1 MQCDRIHYQALSG
14 ICRLGLPDPQDAERR
29 PLDAKTANVRNGPS
43 AHFLFSKR
51 GQSMETEAIAARVAP
66 ALAELGLT
74 CLGVE
79 WNAGHGGGLLRV
91 YIDKLEPGDDDA
103 AMVTVDDCEA
113 ASREISALMD
123 VDAPVSGH
131 YVLEVSS
138 PGIERPLF
146 NAAQFA
152 RFVGSEAKVTLK
164 LPREGRRRLRGRIA
178 AVEGKHIGMDVDN
191 ARMEIAEHEIESAH
205 LIPDWDALGYTP
217 QPKPGKAAKKAA
229 KPARKRKP

>member
-1 MQCDRIHYQALSG
+1 
-14 ICRLGLPDPQDAERR
+14 
-29 PLDAKTANVRNGPS
+29 
-43 AHFLFSKR
+43 
-51 GQSMETEAIAARVAP
+51 METEAIAARVAP

-91 YIDKLEPGDDDA
+91 YIDKLEPADA
-103 AMVTVDDCEA
+103 AETVTVDDCEA
-113 ASREISALMD
+113 ASREISALLD
-123 VDAPVSGH
+123 VDDPISGN

-152 RFVGSEAKVTLK
+152 RFLGSEAKVTLK
-164 LPREGRRRLRGRIA
+164 LPRDGRRRLRGRIA
-178 AVEGKHIGMDVDN
+178 AVEGTSIGMDVDN
-191 ARMEIAEHEIESAH
+191 ARMDIAENEIESAH

-217 QPKPGKAAKKAA
+217 KPKPGKAPKKAA